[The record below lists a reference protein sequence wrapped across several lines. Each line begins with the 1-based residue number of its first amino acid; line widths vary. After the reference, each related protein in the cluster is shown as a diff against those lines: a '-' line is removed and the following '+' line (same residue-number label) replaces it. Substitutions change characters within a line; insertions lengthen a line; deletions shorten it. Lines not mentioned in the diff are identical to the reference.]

1 MYYCF
6 LYGGPLDGK
15 FFRTST
21 PQKFYPQ
28 ADFFRPGHPEDVQA
42 ITHAQRYTLSLRLPA
57 PLSSM
62 PEWCIYIGPDD
73 VMPSATELM
82 RAVLPALLLA
92 PPKVV
97 HT

>member
-15 FFRTST
+15 FFRASA

-28 ADFFRPGHPEDVQA
+28 TNFFRPGHPEDVQA
-42 ITHAQRYTLSLRLPA
+42 ISHAKRYTLSLRLPG

-62 PEWCIYIGPDD
+62 PEWCIYIGAED
-73 VMPSATELM
+73 VMPSAMELI
-82 RAVLPALLLA
+82 RAVLPAVLLTPA
-92 PPKVV
+92 TVARA
-97 HT
+97 